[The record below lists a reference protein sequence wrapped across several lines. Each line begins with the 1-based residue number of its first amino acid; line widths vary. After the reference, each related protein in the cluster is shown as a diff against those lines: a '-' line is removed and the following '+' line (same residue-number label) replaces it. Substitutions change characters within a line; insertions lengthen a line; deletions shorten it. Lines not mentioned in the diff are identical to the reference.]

1 MSENSKTAYRY
12 GFYLDP
18 QPGDPVVIDL
28 NEAETNARKL
38 SVENGGV
45 PVAIWDSAD
54 KTLRLFA
61 GYEDFIPVGI

>member
-1 MSENSKTAYRY
+1 MSENSNSYRY

-18 QPGDPVVIDL
+18 QPDDPVVIDL
-28 NEAETNARKL
+28 SEAETGARKL

-45 PVAIWDSAD
+45 PVAIWDGAD
-54 KTLRLFA
+54 RTLRLFA